1 MLSTRPFEC
10 PPTLL
15 ARARQNP
22 AVRTAVANAGA
33 ALALESAKQATEEK
47 LIEPV
52 LVGDRNDIA
61 RTADQ
66 IAWDI
71 SDYEIHHAD
80 DEGAAALTAAKLAG
94 GGGVDA
100 LMKGHVHT
108 DAFMM
113 AILNRDSGL
122 RTGRRLT
129 HVFHMT
135 VPDHEKALLITDAA
149 VNIAPD
155 LETKF
160 EAIRNAVGLSRALGN
175 ENPHVAILSGTE
187 EATDRMPSSVD
198 AAVLTDRA
206 MTELDSALVHG
217 PLAFDNAVS
226 PEAAQIKGIDH
237 PVAGNADILLVPNIE
252 TGNALFKMMVYF
264 MSACAA
270 GIVLGAKVPAILTSR
285 ADPPEARLASA
296 AIAAILADA
305 EKDAA

>member
-1 MLSTRPFEC
+1 MLSTQPFEC
-10 PPTLL
+10 PPSLL
-15 ARARQNP
+15 DRARQKP
-22 AVRTAVANAGA
+22 AVVTAVANAGS
-33 ALALESAKQATEEK
+33 ALALESVRLAVEAG
-47 LIEPV
+47 LIAPI
-52 LVGDRNDIA
+52 LVGDEGKITRA
-61 RTADQ
+61 ADG
-66 IAWDI
+66 IAWNI
-71 SDYEIHHAD
+71 SDFEIVDAGNED
-80 DEGAAALTAAKLAG
+80 DAALKAAKLAG
-94 GGGVDA
+94 GGAAGA

-113 AILNRDSGL
+113 AILNRESGL

-135 VPDHEKALLITDAA
+135 VPDTDKALLITDAA

-160 EAIRNAVGLSRALGN
+160 EAIRNAVTLAHALGID
-175 ENPHVAILSGTE
+175 EPRVAILSGSE
-187 EATDRMPSSVD
+187 EPSERMPSSMD
-198 AAVLTDRA
+198 AAALTERA
-206 MTELDSALVHG
+206 AAELEGALVHG

-226 PEAAQIKGIDH
+226 PEAARIKGITH
-237 PVAGNADILLVPNIE
+237 PVAGNADILLAPNIE

-296 AIAAILADA
+296 AIAAILAD
-305 EKDAA
+305 EG

>member
-1 MLSTRPFEC
+1 MLSSRPFEC
-10 PPTLL
+10 PPALL
-15 ARARQNP
+15 AMAREKP
-22 AVRTAVANAGA
+22 AVVTAVANAGS
-33 ALALESAKQATEEK
+33 ALALESARLAAEAG
-47 LIEPV
+47 LIVPL
-52 LVGDRNDIA
+52 LVGNETAIA
-61 RTADQ
+61 RAADE

-71 SDYEIHHAD
+71 GDLEILHAG
-80 DEGAAALTAAKLAG
+80 DEDQAALKAAKLAG
-94 GGGVDA
+94 DGAAGA

-113 AILNRDSGL
+113 AILNRESGL

-135 VPDHEKALLITDAA
+135 VPDSEKALLITDAA

-160 EAIRNAVGLSRALGN
+160 EAIRNAVALARALGVD
-175 ENPHVAILSGTE
+175 EPRVAILSGSEEPTE
-187 EATDRMPSSVD
+187 RMPSSMD
-198 AAVLTDRA
+198 AAALAERA
-206 MTELDSALVHG
+206 ATELEGALVHG

-226 PEAAQIKGIDH
+226 PEAARIKDIRH
-237 PVAGNADILLVPNIE
+237 PVAGNADILLAPNIE

-296 AIAAILADA
+296 AIAAILADTG
-305 EKDAA
+305 

>member
-10 PPTLL
+10 PPALL
-15 ARARQNP
+15 ERARRKP
-22 AVRTAVANAGA
+22 AVTTAVANAGA
-33 ALALESAKQATEEK
+33 TLALESAKQATESK
-47 LIEPV
+47 LIRPI
-52 LVGDRNDIA
+52 LVGDQDDIV
-61 RTADQ
+61 RTADE

-71 SDYEIHHAD
+71 SDFEIVHANEE
-80 DEGAAALTAAKLAG
+80 DEAAVKAAKLAG
-94 GGGVDA
+94 DGAAGA

-113 AILNRDSGL
+113 AILKRESGL

-135 VPDHEKALLITDAA
+135 VPDTDRALLITDAA

-160 EAIRNAVGLSRALGN
+160 EAMRNAVALAHALGI
-175 ENPHVAILSGTE
+175 EEPRVAILSGSEAPTE
-187 EATDRMPSSVD
+187 RMPSSMD
-198 AAVLTDRA
+198 AATLTQRA
-206 MTELDSALVHG
+206 AAELSGALVHG

-226 PEAAQIKGIDH
+226 PEAAAVKGITH
-237 PVAGNADILLVPNIE
+237 PVAGHADILLAPNIE

-296 AIAAILADA
+296 AIAAILA
-305 EKDAA
+305 ETI

>member
-10 PPTLL
+10 PPALL
-15 ARARQNP
+15 ERARRKP
-22 AVRTAVANAGA
+22 AVTTAVANAGA
-33 ALALESAKQATEEK
+33 TLALESAKQATESK
-47 LIEPV
+47 LIRPI
-52 LVGDRNDIA
+52 LVGDQDDIV
-61 RTADQ
+61 RTADE

-71 SDYEIHHAD
+71 SDFEIVHANEE
-80 DEGAAALTAAKLAG
+80 DEAAVKAAKLAG
-94 GGGVDA
+94 DGAAGA

-113 AILNRDSGL
+113 AILKRESGL

-135 VPDHEKALLITDAA
+135 VPDTDRALLITDAA

-160 EAIRNAVGLSRALGN
+160 EAMRNAVALAHALGI
-175 ENPHVAILSGTE
+175 EEPRVAILSGSEAPTE
-187 EATDRMPSSVD
+187 RMPSSMD
-198 AAVLTDRA
+198 AATLTQRA
-206 MTELDSALVHG
+206 AAELSGALVHG

-226 PEAAQIKGIDH
+226 PEAAAVKGITH
-237 PVAGNADILLVPNIE
+237 PVAGHADILLAPNIE

-264 MSACAA
+264 MSATAA
-270 GIVLGAKVPAILTSR
+270 GIVMGAKVPAILTSR

-296 AIAAILADA
+296 AIAAILA
-305 EKDAA
+305 ETI

>member
-1 MLSTRPFEC
+1 MLSSRPFEC
-10 PPTLL
+10 PPALL
-15 ARARQNP
+15 AMAQEKP
-22 AVRTAVANAGA
+22 AVVTAVANAGS
-33 ALALESAKQATEEK
+33 ALALESVRLAAEAG
-47 LIEPV
+47 LIVPL
-52 LVGDRNDIA
+52 LVGDKTAIA
-61 RTADQ
+61 RAADE

-71 SDYEIHHAD
+71 QDLEILHAG
-80 DEGAAALTAAKLAG
+80 DEDQAALAAAKLAG
-94 GGGVDA
+94 GGAAGA

-113 AILNRDSGL
+113 AILNKESGL

-135 VPDHEKALLITDAA
+135 VPDSEKALLITDAA

-160 EAIRNAVGLSRALGN
+160 EAMRNAVALAQALGTG
-175 ENPHVAILSGTE
+175 EPRVAILSGSEEPTE
-187 EATDRMPSSVD
+187 RMPSSMD
-198 AAVLTDRA
+198 AAALAERA
-206 MTELDSALVHG
+206 ATELEGALVHG

-226 PEAAQIKGIDH
+226 PEAARIKDIRH
-237 PVAGNADILLVPNIE
+237 PVAGNADILLAPNIE

-296 AIAAILADA
+296 AIAAILADS
-305 EKDAA
+305 K

>member
-1 MLSTRPFEC
+1 MLSSRPFEC
-10 PPTLL
+10 PPALL
-15 ARARQNP
+15 ERARRKP
-22 AVRTAVANAGA
+22 AVTTAVANAGA
-33 ALALESAKQATEEK
+33 TLALESARQATESK
-47 LIEPV
+47 LIVPI
-52 LVGDRNDIA
+52 LVGHQDKIA
-61 RTADQ
+61 Q
-66 IAWDI
+66 IADEISWDI
-71 SDYEIHHAD
+71 GDFEIIHAGN
-80 DEGAAALTAAKLAG
+80 ENEASLAAAKLAG
-94 GGGVDA
+94 DGAAGA

-108 DAFMM
+108 DAFMT
-113 AILNRDSGL
+113 AILDRKSGL

-160 EAIRNAVGLSRALGN
+160 EAMRNAIALARALGI
-175 ENPHVAILSGTE
+175 EEPRVAILSGSEEPTE
-187 EATDRMPSSVD
+187 RMPSSMD
-198 AAVLTDRA
+198 AAILTERA
-206 MTELDSALVHG
+206 AAEFGDALVHG

-226 PEAAQIKGIDH
+226 PDAAAVKGITH
-237 PVAGNADILLVPNIE
+237 PVAGHADILLAPNIE

-296 AIAAILADA
+296 AIAAILA
-305 EKDAA
+305 ETN

>member
-1 MLSTRPFEC
+1 MLSTRPYVC
-10 PPTLL
+10 PPSLL
-15 ARARQNP
+15 ERARRHP
-22 AVRTAVANAGA
+22 AVDTAVANAGA
-33 ALALESAKQATEEK
+33 ALALESAKQATEAG
-47 LIEPV
+47 LIRPI
-52 LVGDRNDIA
+52 LVGDAEDIA
-61 RTADQ
+61 RTAEAIGWAIDE
-66 IAWDI
+66 
-71 SDYEIHHAD
+71 YETVHAP
-80 DEGAAALTAAKLAG
+80 DEEQAAQKAAAIAG
-94 GGGVDA
+94 SGDAGA

-113 AILNRDSGL
+113 AILNRESGL

-135 VPDHEKALLITDAA
+135 VPDTERALLITDAA

-160 EAIRNAVGLSRALGN
+160 EAIRNAVGLAWALGVDG
-175 ENPHVAILSGTE
+175 PRVAILSGTE
-187 EATDRMPSSVD
+187 EATERMPSSMD
-198 AAVLTDRA
+198 AASLTERA
-206 MTELDSALVHG
+206 AAELDEALVHG

-226 PEAAQIKGIDH
+226 PEAAQVKGIDH

-296 AIAAILADA
+296 AIASILANA
-305 EKDAA
+305 E

>member
-15 ARARQNP
+15 EKARQKP
-22 AVRTAVANAGA
+22 AVVTSVANAGS
-33 ALALESAKQATEEK
+33 ALALESARLATDAG
-47 LIEPV
+47 LIDPI
-52 LVGDRNDIA
+52 LIGAKDDIA
-61 RTADQ
+61 EIADD
-66 IAWDI
+66 IEWDI
-71 SDYEIHHAD
+71 GGLQVVDAE
-80 DEGAAALTAAKLAG
+80 DEGDAAAKAAKLAG
-94 GGGVDA
+94 DGEAGA

-108 DAFMM
+108 DVFMS
-113 AILNRDSGL
+113 AILDRASGL
-122 RTGRRLT
+122 RTGQRLT
-129 HVFHMT
+129 HVFNMT
-135 VPDHEKALLITDAA
+135 VPGNDKTLLITDAA

-160 EAIRNAVGLSRALGN
+160 EAMRNAVALAQALGIDQ
-175 ENPHVAILSGTE
+175 PRVAILSGSE
-187 EATDRMPSSVD
+187 EPSERMPSSVD
-198 AAVLTDRA
+198 AAVLAERA
-206 MTELDSALVHG
+206 VLGLPEALVHG

-226 PEAAQIKGIDH
+226 PEAARVKGIDH

-270 GIVLGAKVPAILTSR
+270 GIVMGAKVPAILTSR

-305 EKDAA
+305 G

>member
-10 PPTLL
+10 PPALLEL
-15 ARARQNP
+15 AREKP
-22 AVRTAVANAGA
+22 AVVTAVANAGST
-33 ALALESAKQATEEK
+33 LALESARLAVEAG
-47 LIEPV
+47 LIVPI
-52 LVGDRNDIA
+52 LVGDKSEIA
-61 RTADQ
+61 RAADE
-66 IAWDI
+66 ITWDI
-71 SDYEIHHAD
+71 SEFDVVDAN
-80 DEGAAALTAAKLAG
+80 DEAEAALTAAKLCGDGAAG
-94 GGGVDA
+94 A

-135 VPDHEKALLITDAA
+135 VPDTEKALLITDAA

-155 LETKF
+155 METKF
-160 EAIRNAVGLSRALGN
+160 EAIRNAVALAHALGIDK
-175 ENPHVAILSGTE
+175 PRVAILSGSEEPTE
-187 EATDRMPSSVD
+187 RMPSSMD
-198 AAVLTDRA
+198 AAALAERA
-206 MTELDSALVHG
+206 AAKLSGALVHG

-226 PEAAQIKGIDH
+226 PGAARIKGIDH
-237 PVAGNADILLVPNIE
+237 PVAGNADILLAPNIE

-305 EKDAA
+305 G

>member
-10 PPTLL
+10 PPALLEL
-15 ARARQNP
+15 AREKP
-22 AVRTAVANAGA
+22 AVVTAVANAGST
-33 ALALESAKQATEEK
+33 LALESARLAVEAG
-47 LIEPV
+47 LIAPI
-52 LVGDRNDIA
+52 LVGDKSEIA
-61 RTADQ
+61 RAADE
-66 IAWDI
+66 ITWDI
-71 SDYEIHHAD
+71 REFDVVDAND
-80 DEGAAALTAAKLAG
+80 DAEAALTAAKLCGDGAAG
-94 GGGVDA
+94 A

-135 VPDHEKALLITDAA
+135 VPDVDRALLITDAA

-160 EAIRNAVGLSRALGN
+160 EAIRNAVALARALGIDK
-175 ENPHVAILSGTE
+175 PRVAILSGSEEPTE
-187 EATDRMPSSVD
+187 RMPSSMD
-198 AAVLTDRA
+198 AAALAARA
-206 MTELDSALVHG
+206 AIELNDALVHG

-226 PEAAQIKGIDH
+226 PEAARIKGIDH
-237 PVAGNADILLVPNIE
+237 PVAGNADILLAPNIE

-264 MSACAA
+264 MSSCAA
-270 GIVLGAKVPAILTSR
+270 GIVMGAKVPAILTSR

-305 EKDAA
+305 G